1 MSVYG
6 SVVRESC
13 WYESIEKCFYELAY
27 NKMSVHLVY
36 VDFLFYK
43 SVSFGKG
50 VCVCIKFALGNYSN
64 CPFLQF
70 K

>member
-6 SVVRESC
+6 SAVRETC
-13 WYESIEKCFYELAY
+13 CYDSIEECFYELAY

-36 VDFLFYK
+36 VDLFFLK

-50 VCVCIKFALGNYSN
+50 DLYVH
-64 CPFLQF
+64 
-70 K
+70 